1 MRWEPQSGGWI
12 LRISYTDPCIGH
24 RFAGLVYLLSGWRWA
39 WEILDLDAAGA
50 EPSLELAKKQVE
62 NHVDAG

>member
-24 RFAGLVYLLSGWRWA
+24 RFAGLVYPLSEHRFL
-39 WEILDLDAAGA
+39 WEMLDSDEIGA
-50 EPSLELAKKQVE
+50 EESIEAAKKQVE
-62 NHVDAG
+62 IRVDKG